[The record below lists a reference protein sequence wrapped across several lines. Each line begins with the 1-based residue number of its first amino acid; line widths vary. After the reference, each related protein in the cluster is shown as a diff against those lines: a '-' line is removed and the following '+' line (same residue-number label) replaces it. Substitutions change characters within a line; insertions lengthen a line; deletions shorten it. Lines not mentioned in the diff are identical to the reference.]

1 LARGGRSFRRGVLE
15 ARGSGWYLPGGSDTE
30 RVFVLET
37 VMAKKYGIR
46 EVFATLQGEGA
57 QAGSPAVFLR
67 FAGCNLGY
75 DVCPWCDTDW
85 VKAVYTEDLAGTLEL
100 VRRAAEEGFGGERE
114 GLLLV
119 ATGGEPSLQLD
130 RALSDALRGRGYRVS
145 MESNGAR
152 PVDRSLVD
160 WLTVSPKQETFA
172 QKEGDELKLLFTGA
186 SAPGAT
192 PDVDAVRRIA
202 AGTSFRH
209 FFLQPVDVPAH
220 GGPNY
225 DETIRAVMELGPPWR
240 LSVQTHKVVGIP

>member
-1 LARGGRSFRRGVLE
+1 
-15 ARGSGWYLPGGSDTE
+15 
-30 RVFVLET
+30 
-37 VMAKKYGIR
+37 MAKRYGIR

-57 QAGSPAVFLR
+57 QAGTPSVFLR

-85 VKAVYTEDLAGTLEL
+85 VKAVYSEDVEGTLAL
-100 VRRAAEEGFGGERE
+100 VRQAAEAGFGGERP

-130 RALSDALRGRGYRVS
+130 RPLSDALRARGYRIS
-145 MESNGAR
+145 MESNGSR

-160 WLTVSPKQETFA
+160 WLTVSPKQAEFA
-172 QKEGDELKLLFTGA
+172 QKEGDELKLLFSGVGA
-186 SAPGAT
+186 LGIT

-202 AGTSFRH
+202 AGTRFGSY
-209 FFLQPVDVPAH
+209 FLQPIDLPAN

-225 DETIRAVMELGPPWR
+225 DETVRAVMELGPPWR
-240 LSVQTHKVVGIP
+240 LSVQTHKVMGIP

>member
-1 LARGGRSFRRGVLE
+1 
-15 ARGSGWYLPGGSDTE
+15 
-30 RVFVLET
+30 
-37 VMAKKYGIR
+37 MAKRYGIR

-85 VKAVYTEDLAGTLEL
+85 VKAHHLEDVEGTLAL
-100 VRRAAEEGFGGERE
+100 VARAAEAGFGGERP

-130 RALSDALRGRGYRVS
+130 RPLSDALRARGYRIS

-160 WLTVSPKQETFA
+160 WLTVSPKQAAFE
-172 QKEGDELKLLFTGA
+172 QKEGDELKVLFSGTGA
-186 SAPGAT
+186 PGIT
-192 PDVDAVRRIA
+192 PTAEAVRRLA
-202 AGTSFRH
+202 EGTRFGH
-209 FFLQPVDVPAH
+209 YFLQPIDIPEH
-220 GGPNY
+220 GGPNFG
-225 DETIRAVMELGPPWR
+225 EAVRAVMELGPPWR
-240 LSVQTHKVVGIP
+240 LSVQTHKVTGIP

>member
-1 LARGGRSFRRGVLE
+1 
-15 ARGSGWYLPGGSDTE
+15 
-30 RVFVLET
+30 
-37 VMAKKYGIR
+37 MAKKYGIR

-85 VKAVYTEDLAGTLEL
+85 VKAVYSEDVEGTLEL
-100 VRRAAEEGFGGERE
+100 VRATAKEGFGGERP

-130 RALSDALRGRGYRVS
+130 RPLSEALRARGYRIS
-145 MESNGAR
+145 MESNGSR

-160 WLTVSPKQETFA
+160 WLTISPKQTEFA
-172 QKEGDELKLLFTGA
+172 QKEGDELKVLFTGT
-186 SAPGAT
+186 SAPGIT
-192 PDVDAVRRIA
+192 PDVDAVRRLA
-202 AGTSFRH
+202 EGTRFGH
-209 FFLQPVDVPAH
+209 YFLQAVDVPAT

-225 DETIRAVMELGPPWR
+225 DEAVRAVMELGPPWR
-240 LSVQTHKVVGIP
+240 LSVQTHKVTGIP

>member
-1 LARGGRSFRRGVLE
+1 
-15 ARGSGWYLPGGSDTE
+15 
-30 RVFVLET
+30 
-37 VMAKKYGIR
+37 MAKRYGIR

-57 QAGSPAVFLR
+57 QAGTPSVFLR

-85 VKAVYTEDLAGTLEL
+85 VKAVYSEDVEGTLEL
-100 VRRAAEEGFGGERE
+100 VRAAAEAGFGGERL

-130 RALSDALRGRGYRVS
+130 RPLSDALRARGYRIS
-145 MESNGAR
+145 MESNGSR

-160 WLTVSPKQETFA
+160 WLTISPKQAGFA
-172 QKEGDELKLLFTGA
+172 QKEGDELKLLFSGTGA
-186 SAPGAT
+186 PGIA

-202 AGTSFRH
+202 EGTSFGNY
-209 FFLQPVDVPAH
+209 FLQPIDIPTN

-225 DETIRAVMELGPPWR
+225 DETVRAVMELGPPWR
-240 LSVQTHKVVGIP
+240 LSVQTHKVTGIP

>member
-1 LARGGRSFRRGVLE
+1 
-15 ARGSGWYLPGGSDTE
+15 
-30 RVFVLET
+30 
-37 VMAKKYGIR
+37 MAKKYGIR

-85 VKAVYTEDLAGTLEL
+85 VKARHTLDVDGTLAL
-100 VRRAAEEGFGGERE
+100 VRETAEAGFGAERP

-130 RALSDALRGRGYRVS
+130 RPLSDALRARGYRIA

-160 WLTVSPKQETFA
+160 WLTISPKQPEFA
-172 QKEGDELKLLFTGA
+172 QKEGDELKVLFTGA
-186 SAPGAT
+186 SAPGIT
-192 PDVDAVRRIA
+192 PDVDAVRRLA
-202 AGTSFRH
+202 EGTRFASY
-209 FFLQPVDVPAH
+209 FLQAVDVPAH

-225 DETIRAVMELGPPWR
+225 DEAVRAVMALGPPWR
-240 LSVQTHKVVGIP
+240 LSVQTHKVTGIP